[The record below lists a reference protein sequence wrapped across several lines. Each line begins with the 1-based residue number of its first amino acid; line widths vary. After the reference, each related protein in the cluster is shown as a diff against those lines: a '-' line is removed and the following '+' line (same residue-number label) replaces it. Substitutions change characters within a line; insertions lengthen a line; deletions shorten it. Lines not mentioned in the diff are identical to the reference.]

1 MIRAERLATVPAW
14 RPPGALAEP
23 LRFVGGLLLAGLVFA
38 VVLALFGKDPVR
50 AYAEIFRGALGDSY
64 GWTEVLVKMIPF
76 ILTALA
82 AAVPARVG
90 LVNVGA
96 EGQLYFGA
104 LMSTWIALNFGYLS
118 PFAVVPLM
126 LVFGFLG
133 GAVWAGVVGLLRARA
148 GLNETIASLLF
159 NYIAILVVE
168 YVVHGPWRDPSPNNW
183 PYTAEFAPAARLP
196 ILFGSRVHFGL
207 LFAVVALAAV
217 YWLFSRTRWGFEMR
231 VVGGNADAARRTGLP
246 VGAYVVV
253 AMAIAGGLAGVAG
266 MAEASAIQGRLRGG
280 ISNGYGYVGF
290 LASWL
295 ANASPLRIV
304 VTTALLAVISVGGD
318 VIQIAINL
326 PSSAIN
332 ILLGLTLL
340 GVLATRRRSTAT
352 GR

>member
-1 MIRAERLATVPAW
+1 MIRAERLALPPTW
-14 RPPGALAEP
+14 RPPASLQEP

-38 VVLALFGKDPVR
+38 VVLALFGRDPAR

-76 ILTALA
+76 VLTALA

-104 LMSTWIALNFGYLS
+104 LTSSWIALNFGDG
-118 PFAVVPLM
+118 PPLLVIPAM
-126 LVFGFLG
+126 LLFGFLG
-133 GAVWAGVVGLLRARA
+133 GALWAGVVGLLRARA

-159 NYIAILVVE
+159 NYIAILAVE

-196 ILFGSRVHFGL
+196 VLFGSRVHLGL
-207 LFAVVALAAV
+207 LFAAVALLAV

-246 VGAYVVV
+246 VATYLVV

-266 MAEASAIQGRLRGG
+266 MSEASAIQGRLRGG

-332 ILLGLTLL
+332 ILMGLTLL
-340 GVLATRRRSTAT
+340 GVLATRSPRQAA